1 MAAPVKFIN
10 DGRYYGIPKDTTIVW
25 KPKLYAIDHFNF
37 DKFKVRVEKYK
48 DEGNKKALETMKR
61 NAERVC
67 KDNPNMFDDFL
78 ALLSQEN
85 IMPIKFKSSVKNPK
99 TRSVQNYYMRS
110 TPQAELVETLNATN
124 TTPKRKQQIRNELV
138 KRGV

>member
-25 KPKLYAIDHFNF
+25 KPKLYAIDHFDF

-78 ALLSQEN
+78 TELL
-85 IMPIKFKSSVKNPK
+85 K
-99 TRSVQNYYMRS
+99 
-110 TPQAELVETLNATN
+110 
-124 TTPKRKQQIRNELV
+124 
-138 KRGV
+138 